1 MFTVYSAKEV
11 EDLYYAVLTRMQVVE
26 NELGEAQDHMQGT
39 LAEQHEHEL
48 TRLGLLRDHIHSH
61 LKDHDHRFDV
71 IQELF
76 PEGY

>member
-26 NELGEAQDHMQGT
+26 KERDEAQDYMQGS
-39 LAEQHEHEL
+39 LAEHHEHEL
-48 TRLGLLRDHIHSH
+48 ARLGLLKEHLHSH